1 MANSSRRITAFSE
14 AEKAAVYRA
23 LLTRRDIR
31 HFRPDPIPEEVLE
44 RLYQAFHAAPI
55 VGLTQPWAIVEIR
68 ERATKERV
76 FALHQEARTRERA
89 LFQGKAQRVYDRLRL
104 EGLLEAPLH
113 LAVFQRPVARSLGH
127 HTMPETLAYSVVLAV
142 GNLWTAARPEGIGVG
157 WVSILEPEAVAR
169 LLGAPPDYRLLAYLC
184 LGYPRAWPD
193 EPLLERAGWRQRE
206 PLLRYR
212 ERFP

>member
-1 MANSSRRITAFSE
+1 M
-14 AEKAAVYRA
+14 EKAAVYRA

-44 RLYQAFHAAPI
+44 RLYQA
-55 VGLTQPWAIVEIR
+55 
-68 ERATKERV
+68 ERA
-76 FALHQEARTRERA
+76 RERA
-89 LFQGKAQRVYDRLRL
+89 LFQGKARQVYDRLRL

-113 LAVFQRPVARSLGH
+113 LAVFQRPVPRSLGH
-127 HTMPETLAYSVVLAV
+127 RAMPETLAYSVVLAV
-142 GNLWTAARPEGIGVG
+142 GNLWIAARAEGIGMG

-169 LLGAPPDYRLLAYLC
+169 LLGAQPDYRLLAYLC

-193 EPLLERAGWRQRE
+193 EPLLQRAGWRQRE

>member
-1 MANSSRRITAFSE
+1 M
-14 AEKAAVYRA
+14 
-23 LLTRRDIR
+23 
-31 HFRPDPIPEEVLE
+31 
-44 RLYQAFHAAPI
+44 
-55 VGLTQPWAIVEIR
+55 
-68 ERATKERV
+68 
-76 FALHQEARTRERA
+76 
-89 LFQGKAQRVYDRLRL
+89 
-104 EGLLEAPLH
+104 
-113 LAVFQRPVARSLGH
+113 
-127 HTMPETLAYSVVLAV
+127 
-142 GNLWTAARPEGIGVG
+142 G